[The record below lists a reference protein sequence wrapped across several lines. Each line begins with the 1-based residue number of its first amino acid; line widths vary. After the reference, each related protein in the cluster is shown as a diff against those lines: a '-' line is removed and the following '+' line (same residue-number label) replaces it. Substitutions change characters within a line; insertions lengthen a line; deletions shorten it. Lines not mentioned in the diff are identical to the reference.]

1 MKFDIEAENLIIKPY
16 KDDNGIYVRKQKGKF
31 QKIRAN
37 VGWILMALFVVIPW
51 FRYQGEQAIL
61 LDIAN
66 QQFTFFSVT
75 LFPQDFPI
83 LAWLFI
89 VGAFLLFFF
98 TTWLGRVWCGYMCPQ
113 TVWSFIYIWFEEK
126 FEGTRNQRIKLDQQ
140 PWSFDKFKK
149 KALKHGAW
157 LTIAFLTSLT
167 FMSYFIPVTELY
179 TGLASFTWSGLVWF
193 WIGLFTLCTYGNAG
207 FLREKMCIYM
217 CPYSRFQSAMFDKNT
232 LLVAYDK
239 ARGENRGRRK
249 RNADP
254 KALNLGDCVDC
265 NLCVEVC
272 PVGIDIRNGL
282 QYECINCGACADA
295 CNQTMEKFS
304 YQPDLISYT
313 SENALKGKKEH
324 LLRPKILGY
333 GALSIAFVSAM
344 VVFLATRVPLELSVL
359 RDRNALYRENFQ
371 GDIENTYTL
380 NITNKSQ
387 QDRVYRLSVTGLKD
401 LELNVEQP
409 VTVKAREMLT
419 LPVTITAP
427 DGAMAQSVMPI
438 RIHINALE
446 KNDISLIKNTSFY
459 GRVR

>member
-37 VGWILMALFVVIPW
+37 VGWILMVLFAVIPW

-126 FEGTRNQRIKLDQQ
+126 LEGTRNQRIKLDQQ

-167 FMSYFIPVTELY
+167 FMSYFIPVAELY
-179 TGLASFTWSGLVWF
+179 AGLATFTWSGLVWF

-249 RNADP
+249 RSADA

-295 CNQTMEKFS
+295 CNQTMEKFG

-401 LELNVEQP
+401 LALNVEQP

-427 DGAMAQSVMPI
+427 DGVMEQSVMPI

-446 KNDISLIKNTSFY
+446 ENDISLTKDTSFY
-459 GRVR
+459 GHR

>member
-140 PWSFDKFKK
+140 PWSFDKLKK

-179 TGLASFTWSGLVWF
+179 AGLASFTWSGLVWF

-295 CNQTMEKFS
+295 CNQTMEKFG

-427 DGAMAQSVMPI
+427 DGVMEQSVMPI

-446 KNDISLIKNTSFY
+446 QNDISLTKDTSFY
-459 GRVR
+459 GHR

>member
-66 QQFTFFSVT
+66 QQFTFFNVT

-157 LTIAFLTSLT
+157 LMIAFLTSLT

-207 FLREKMCIYM
+207 FLREKMCVYM

-295 CNQTMEKFS
+295 CNQTMEKFG

-427 DGAMAQSVMPI
+427 DGVMEQSVMPI

-446 KNDISLIKNTSFY
+446 QNNISLTKDTSFY
-459 GRVR
+459 GHR